1 MRCIAVLIVSALLTV
16 TGQPHACAR
25 EGAIDTLKVTSGAFK
40 EGEMIPKKYSGYGE
54 NISPDISWS
63 KPPIGTKY
71 IAVICEDPDAP
82 VGIWTHWI
90 VFNIP
95 RDKPG
100 LPEKIPPR
108 GVLDDGT
115 IQGTNDFNK
124 IGYDGPHPPFGTHR
138 YYFKVYALDMR
149 LNIAAPVTREA
160 LLKAMEG
167 NILAEG
173 SIMGRYS
180 K

>member
-1 MRCIAVLIVSALLTV
+1 MPCVIALMISAVLIL
-16 TGQPHACAR
+16 TGQPCAYAR
-25 EGAIDTLKVTSGAFK
+25 DGAIEELKVTSGAFK
-40 EGEMIPKKYSGYGE
+40 EGEMIPKRYSGYGE
-54 NISPDISWS
+54 NISPDIGWS
-63 KPPIGTKY
+63 KPPIGTRY

-82 VGIWTHWI
+82 IGIWTHWI
-90 VFNIP
+90 IFNIP
-95 RDKPG
+95 DKKQV
-100 LPEKIPPR
+100 LPEKVPPR
-108 GVLDDGT
+108 ELLDDGT
-115 IQGTNDFNK
+115 IQGTNDFRK

-149 LNIAAPVTREA
+149 LNIAAPVTKED

-173 SIMGRYS
+173 SLMGRYS